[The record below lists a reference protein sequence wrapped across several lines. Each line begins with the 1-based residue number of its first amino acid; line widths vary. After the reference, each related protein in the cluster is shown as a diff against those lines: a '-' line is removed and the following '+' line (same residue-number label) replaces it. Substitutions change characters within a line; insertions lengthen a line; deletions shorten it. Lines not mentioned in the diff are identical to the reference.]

1 MRLWNVNKLI
11 AELRGDSLSQK
22 QKFYYFLTFFILYV
36 WCGVLLQYIHAEV
49 SFMLVIEDVIFWVL
63 SVCGFILCFKANQ
76 KGDNINFIERF
87 ICLSI
92 PISIRLIV
100 IMCIIYIPYFS
111 LGCIIDFEAF
121 DRFTDKTNWVSIL
134 FTILFVSYFYGKLQK
149 SIESV
154 SQVK

>member
-1 MRLWNVNKLI
+1 MRLWNINKLI
-11 AELRGDSLSQK
+11 AELREDSLSQK
-22 QKFYYFLTFFILYV
+22 KKFYYFLTFFILFIWIGLV
-36 WCGVLLQYIHAEV
+36 FQYIPVEV
-49 SFMLVIEDVIFWVL
+49 NFMLVLDNVIYLVL
-63 SVCGFILCFKANQ
+63 SFCGLVICFKTNQ

-92 PISIRLIV
+92 PISIRLTV
-100 IMCIIYIPYFS
+100 IICIIYIPYF
-111 LGCIIDFEAF
+111 LIGYIIDFEAF

-149 SIESV
+149 SIKSV